1 MEETVRF
8 SRVAG
13 RRPRDGDPAFVPDGL
28 GHSLRRATLAALACV
43 DGEHAR
49 EFVEAE
55 LGQLANGYE
64 HSRRFM
70 ATLCFHLEENM
81 SPLRAR
87 SARGYTSL
95 NPMRSGRLRSGGDRF
110 GFGPRERDGQLPA

>member
-1 MEETVRF
+1 MTQY
-8 SRVAG
+8 
-13 RRPRDGDPAFVPDGL
+13 DD
-28 GHSLRRATLAALACV
+28 ATLAALACV
-43 DGEHAR
+43 VRERAR
-49 EFVEAE
+49 EFVEAK
-55 LGQLANGYE
+55 LGQLANGDA

-87 SARGYTSL
+87 SARGHTSL
-95 NPMRSGRLRSGGDRF
+95 NPKRSGRLRSGGDRL